1 MCKIEQIGEEII
13 EQIKESKCHLILIK
27 PDFLKELKKQREVR
41 VTTDYDNISSLAGV
55 ELIEAKFI
63 DDNYKI
69 LEFDNKL
76 EKMEFKM
83 LNFV

>member
-1 MCKIEQIGEEII
+1 MKIEKISKEII
-13 EQIKESKCHLILIK
+13 EQMKNKKSYLILIK

-41 VTTDYDNISSLAGV
+41 VITDDQISTLAGV
-55 ELIEAKFI
+55 ELIETKFI
-63 DDNYKI
+63 DDNCKI